1 MFTGIVEETG
11 KVLVFEEGGE
21 AYRLTVR
28 TDKIQ
33 DGMALGDSVAVN
45 GCCLTVIAYDSESVT
60 FELLGETVRLT
71 SFNELAAGAGV
82 NLERS
87 LRFNG
92 KIGGHFVSGH
102 IDTLGQVE
110 ILEKRGKDYYL
121 RVAPPP
127 EYMRYLI
134 YKGSIAIDGI
144 SLTVAEVDDAGFSVW
159 LIPHTMQ
166 ATNFN
171 ERQVGQHVNLEFD
184 LLGKYVEKLL
194 PDRAPAIP

>member
-11 KVLVFEEGGE
+11 KVLVFEEREE
-21 AYRLTVR
+21 AYLLTVQ

-33 DGMALGDSVAVN
+33 DGMAIGDSVAVN
-45 GCCLTVIAYDSESVT
+45 GCCLTVVAFDSESVS
-60 FELLGETVRLT
+60 FELLGESVRLT
-71 SFNELAAGAGV
+71 SFSELAVGAGV

-87 LRFNG
+87 LCFNG

-102 IDTLGQVE
+102 IDTLGKVE
-110 ILEKRGKDYYL
+110 VLEMRGKDYYI

-144 SLTVAEVDDAGFSVW
+144 SLTVAEVDDTGFSVW

-166 ATNFN
+166 VTNLN
-171 ERQVGQHVNLEFD
+171 ERRIGQHVNLEFD

-194 PDRAPAIP
+194 PDYSRAIS